1 MRIPFLIIMLGL
13 GLSACKFKQTDIA
26 KAVPPFP
33 IQIERFDSAF
43 FEMDTSHMQA
53 SLNVL
58 QAKYPNFT
66 NDFITKVLMIKS
78 IQDTQMIKTFM
89 RMYMPVY
96 QEAIRVNAIQIAK
109 PHLEEGFK
117 YLHYY
122 FPKYSL
128 SHKATFFVGPLGL
141 YKNVLLKDADAIGL
155 QMYLGANSNWYQSET
170 MQFMAPYYER
180 RKFEPRYIAVDAV
193 ENIIDEI
200 QEMKEPENLL
210 NQLVAAGK
218 KQYLLK
224 ACLPSMPDS
233 ILFGYTNMQLSLLKK
248 EASSIWD
255 YVLAEQLLYTTNESD
270 IIRFMQ
276 EGAEN
281 EIFGEG
287 FPGNTGKYIG
297 YQIVDAWMQKK
308 AKDSVSMEKL
318 LATPAQQIFNGAK
331 YAP

>member
-1 MRIPFLIIMLGL
+1 MRIPFLMIMLAL
-13 GLSACKFKQTDIA
+13 GLTACKFKQTDIA
-26 KAVPPFP
+26 KAASPFP

-43 FEMDTSHMQA
+43 FEMDTMHMQA
-53 SLNVL
+53 SLGVL
-58 QAKYPNFT
+58 QVKYPNFT

-78 IQDTQMIKTFM
+78 VQDTQMIKTFI
-89 RMYMPVY
+89 RLYMPIY
-96 QEAIRVNAIQIAK
+96 QEAKRVNAIKIAK

-117 YLHYY
+117 RLHYY
-122 FPKYSL
+122 FPKYDL
-128 SHKATFFVGPLGL
+128 SHKAIFFVGPLGL

-155 QMYLGANSNWYQSET
+155 QMYLGSNSDWYQSSS
-170 MQFMAPYYER
+170 MQFIVPNYER
-180 RKFEPRYIAVDAV
+180 RKLNADYIAVDAI
-193 ENIIDEI
+193 ENIIDEM
-200 QEMKEPENLL
+200 QVLKEPENLL
-210 NQLVAAGK
+210 SQLIAAGK
-218 KQYLLK
+218 KQYVLK
-224 ACLPSMPDS
+224 ACLPSTPDS
-233 ILFGYTNMQLSLLKK
+233 ILFGYTNRQLSLLKK

-297 YQIVDAWMQKK
+297 YQIVDGWMQQK
-308 AKDSVSMEKL
+308 AKDSVNMEKL